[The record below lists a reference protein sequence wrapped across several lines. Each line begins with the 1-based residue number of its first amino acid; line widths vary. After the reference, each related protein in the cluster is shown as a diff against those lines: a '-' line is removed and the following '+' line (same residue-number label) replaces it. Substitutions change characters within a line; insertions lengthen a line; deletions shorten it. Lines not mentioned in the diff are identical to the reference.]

1 MIVAGLLVLL
11 AVGGMGIARITAYN
25 GTSRSS
31 SFRFDVPGYH
41 LQGPG
46 SRLFLLGLLV
56 GAVAMLGLSTMVA
69 GLGRGFRGHPASRQ
83 LLTGSRQQTSAP
95 HEQNDQLIPELTI
108 QPRKGDA
115 SCPSQPVLPSSSS
128 GRSSRSP

>member
-11 AVGGMGIARITAYN
+11 AVGAMGIARITAYN
-25 GTSRSS
+25 GTTRSS
-31 SFRFDVPGYH
+31 PFRLNVPGYH

-69 GLGRGFRGHPASRQ
+69 ELGRGLRRRPAFWQ
-83 LLTGSRQQTSAP
+83 LLTDSRQQTSALQEP
-95 HEQNDQLIPELTI
+95 NDQLIPELTI